1 MRPRPVSSSPQ
12 RERQGLLRTLSAP
25 LGGGRCSVGSVLPD
39 LLNALNSFGEL
50 AWSSG
55 IALAVALLLLALG
68 FLAKTTNSDTTGDL
82 TRDELRLLRA
92 FNEQTKGDPRAY
104 LSVEFAAYRSG
115 VGEYDLKLRRLK
127 ELGYLRDSNI
137 RAGYL
142 GHRPVWITAD
152 GIRRAGR
159 RR

>member
-1 MRPRPVSSSPQ
+1 MPD
-12 RERQGLLRTLSAP
+12 LFLSA
-25 LGGGRCSVGSVLPD
+25 LD
-39 LLNALNSFGEL
+39 LFADPEWG
-50 AWSSG
+50 G
-55 IALAVALLLLALG
+55 IALAVVIVVLALG
-68 FLAKTTNSDTTGDL
+68 LSAKIINSGTTDDL

-92 FNEQTKGDPRAY
+92 FNEQAKGDPRAY
-104 LSVEFAAYRSG
+104 LSVEFAAYRAE
-115 VGEYDLKLRRLK
+115 VGEYDVKLRRLK

-137 RAGYL
+137 KAGYP